1 MVNATDIPFAVAGK
15 DIILMDDVLYTG
27 RTIRAALD
35 ALFDHGRPARV
46 QLLVLIDRGHREL
59 PIEAQLRRPHGAD
72 HRQRNHRSEVSG
84 NRRHGKGAAGGEG
97 RRREPE
103 MRCGRPAG
111 HRNLTRD
118 EIQAILDR
126 ARDFQPRGDHS
137 FRKLDLLRGR
147 MVVNLFFE
155 ASTRTRTSF
164 EIAAK
169 RLGADAVSIT
179 AQASSVSKGESLVDT
194 LNTLAAMRPDAIIM
208 RHAASGAPHF
218 LQRHLETPIINAGDG
233 THEHPTQALLDA
245 RTILDRG
252 AALEGLRVAIIGDI
266 AHSRVARSN
275 VYLLSKFGAEIVLCG
290 PASLLPRELEQIA
303 PGVTLTTD
311 MNEAIRDAD
320 VIMMLRVQLERQHEA
335 AFPASEYFQFY
346 GLRLEHLRLAKPDV
360 IVMHPGPINRGR
372 EISSEVADSQRSV
385 ILNQVENGIAV
396 RMAVLERV
404 LTGRDH
410 AGAAH

>member
-1 MVNATDIPFAVAGK
+1 M
-15 DIILMDDVLYTG
+15 
-27 RTIRAALD
+27 
-35 ALFDHGRPARV
+35 
-46 QLLVLIDRGHREL
+46 
-59 PIEAQLRRPHGAD
+59 
-72 HRQRNHRSEVSG
+72 
-84 NRRHGKGAAGGEG
+84 
-97 RRREPE
+97 
-103 MRCGRPAG
+103 PAG
-111 HRNLTRD
+111 LLGIEDLTR
-118 EIQAILDR
+118 EEVQAILDR
-126 ARDFQPRGDHS
+126 ARDFQPRGL
-137 FRKLDLLRGR
+137 RKLDLLRGR

-169 RLGADAVSIT
+169 RLGADTISIT

-218 LQRHLETPIINAGDG
+218 LQRHLETPIVNAGDG

-252 AALEGLRVAIIGDI
+252 AVLEGLRVAIIGDI

-275 VYLLSKFGAEIVLCG
+275 IYLLSKFGAQIVLCG
-290 PASLLPRELEQIA
+290 PASLLPVELKQIA
-303 PGVTLTTD
+303 PGITLTTD
-311 MNEAIRDAD
+311 MREAICDAG
-320 VIMMLRVQLERQHEA
+320 VIMMLRVQLERQYES

-346 GLRLEHLRLAKPDV
+346 GLRPEHLELASPNV

-404 LTGRDH
+404 LGGSGNGSATH
-410 AGAAH
+410 

>member
-1 MVNATDIPFAVAGK
+1 
-15 DIILMDDVLYTG
+15 
-27 RTIRAALD
+27 
-35 ALFDHGRPARV
+35 
-46 QLLVLIDRGHREL
+46 
-59 PIEAQLRRPHGAD
+59 
-72 HRQRNHRSEVSG
+72 
-84 NRRHGKGAAGGEG
+84 
-97 RRREPE
+97 
-103 MRCGRPAG
+103 
-111 HRNLTRD
+111 
-118 EIQAILDR
+118 
-126 ARDFQPRGDHS
+126 
-137 FRKLDLLRGR
+137 

-208 RHAASGAPHF
+208 RHASSGAPHF
-218 LQRHLETPIINAGDG
+218 LQRYLETPIINAGDG

-252 AALEGLRVAIIGDI
+252 AKLEGLRVAIIGDI

-275 VYLLSKFGAEIVLCG
+275 VYLLSKFAADIVLCG
-290 PASLLPRELEQIA
+290 PASLLPKELSQIA

-311 MNEAIRDAD
+311 MKEAIRDAD

-335 AFPASEYFQFY
+335 SFPASEYFRFY
-346 GLRLEHLRLAKPDV
+346 GLRPEHLKLAKPDL

-385 ILNQVENGIAV
+385 ILNQVENGISV

-404 LTGRDH
+404 L
-410 AGAAH
+410 AGEKVNGGASN

>member
-1 MVNATDIPFAVAGK
+1 MRAG
-15 DIILMDDVLYTG
+15 
-27 RTIRAALD
+27 
-35 ALFDHGRPARV
+35 
-46 QLLVLIDRGHREL
+46 LLG
-59 PIEAQLRRPHGAD
+59 IEG
-72 HRQRNHRSEVSG
+72 
-84 NRRHGKGAAGGEG
+84 
-97 RRREPE
+97 
-103 MRCGRPAG
+103 
-111 HRNLTRD
+111 LTRE
-118 EIQAILDR
+118 EIQVILDR
-126 ARDFQPRGDHS
+126 ARDFQPKPNQG
-137 FRKLDLLRGR
+137 FRKFDLLRGR

-169 RLGADAVSIT
+169 CLGADSVSIT

-194 LNTLAAMRPDAIIM
+194 LNTLAAMRPDAIVM

-218 LQRHLETPIINAGDG
+218 LQRHMDTPIINAGDG

-252 AALEGLRVAIIGDI
+252 TSLEGLRVAIIGDI

-275 VYLLSKFGAEIVLCG
+275 AYLLSKYGADIVLCG
-290 PASLLPRELEQIA
+290 PASLLPPELKQIA
-303 PGVTLTTD
+303 PGVRLTTR
-311 MNEAIRDAD
+311 MKEAIRDAD

-372 EISSEVADSQRSV
+372 EISSEVADSQKSV
-385 ILNQVENGIAV
+385 ILNQVENGIAI

-404 LTGRDH
+404 LSDH
-410 AGAAH
+410 ALN

>member
-1 MVNATDIPFAVAGK
+1 MSQG
-15 DIILMDDVLYTG
+15 L
-27 RTIRAALD
+27 
-35 ALFDHGRPARV
+35 
-46 QLLVLIDRGHREL
+46 
-59 PIEAQLRRPHGAD
+59 
-72 HRQRNHRSEVSG
+72 SG
-84 NRRHGKGAAGGEG
+84 NGLLGVGLLGIENLS
-97 RRREPE
+97 RE
-103 MRCGRPAG
+103 A
-111 HRNLTRD
+111 
-118 EIQAILDR
+118 IQAILDR
-126 ARDFQPRGDHS
+126 ARDFQFRGDNS
-137 FRKLDLLRGR
+137 FRKLDLLRGK

-164 EIAAK
+164 EIAAR

-245 RTILDRG
+245 RTILDHG
-252 AALEGLRVAIIGDI
+252 KALEHLRVAIIGDI

-275 VYLLSKFGAEIVLCG
+275 LYLLSRYGAEIVLCG
-290 PASLLPRELEQIA
+290 PASLLPRELERIA
-303 PGVTLTTD
+303 PGVILTNSMD
-311 MNEAIRDAD
+311 EAIRDAD

-335 AFPASEYFQFY
+335 AFPANEYFQFY

-372 EISSEVADSQRSV
+372 EISSEVADSQRSA

-396 RMAVLERV
+396 RMAVLEQV
-404 LTGRDH
+404 LVGTKEN
-410 AGAAH
+410 AGVTH